1 MPTAI
6 ITQWTSFS
14 PRALM
19 RCANL
24 TFEAI
29 LRDISHHN
37 IIVSKKIDTIN
48 KVGVVPLS
56 ASSGNNTVILSALL
70 LNISTTVVNQT
81 R

>member
-1 MPTAI
+1 
-6 ITQWTSFS
+6 
-14 PRALM
+14 M
-19 RCANL
+19 RCANPA
-24 TFEAI
+24 FEAI

-37 IIVSKKIDTIN
+37 IIVSIKIDTIN